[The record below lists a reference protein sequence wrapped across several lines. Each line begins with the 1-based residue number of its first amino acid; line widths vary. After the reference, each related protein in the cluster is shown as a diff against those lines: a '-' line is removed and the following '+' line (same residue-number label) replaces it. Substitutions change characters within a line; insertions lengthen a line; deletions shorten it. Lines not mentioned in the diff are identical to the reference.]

1 MKTLDDVTLADLLP
15 DSIAKDEN
23 VAASAKAIDPELKQV
38 ADHIDIP
45 ALYVNIDRLP
55 GDVLD
60 HLATQYDV
68 TVWRDSWPV
77 AVKRSVLKTAI
88 AEKRKKGTVSAV
100 KKALESIASQATI
113 VEWWQK
119 EPKGKPHTFS
129 IVATQS
135 DIEGIIPAELQEDL
149 IALIDDAKPLRS
161 HYDFIV
167 QQNIS
172 GGMNV
177 WGCIR
182 QLSYARIR
190 STGTLSEDA
199 AGSIGLTAAARPIIS
214 RHLIARA

>member
-38 ADHIDIP
+38 ADNIDIP

-113 VEWWQK
+113 VEWWQT
-119 EPKGKPHTFS
+119 EPKGTPHTFS

-161 HYDFIV
+161 HYSFVV
-167 QQNIS
+167 QQNIA

-182 QLSYARIR
+182 QLSYACIR

-199 AGSIGLTAAARPIIS
+199 AGAIGMTAAARPIIS